1 MVTAAPVSTAAAQ
14 RKKLWLRKSYPY
26 LFISPFYI
34 TFVLF
39 GLVPIIFSIV
49 VSTFDWRGVRTGDFI
64 GLQNYITLFKEPNFY
79 KALSNTVYIWL
90 GTVPPMILL
99 ALVFAVLLNS
109 KFVRWRSL
117 FRTVYFLPVVTSLI
131 ITGLIFGM
139 LFSTAYGLVNN
150 FLVHFGFTPIQ
161 WLSDPRY
168 MKLILVIAI
177 LWRWT
182 GNDMVIMLAG
192 LQSIPPEM
200 YEAARVDGANE
211 VQNFWYITIPL
222 MLPVILFDL
231 IISTIG
237 TFNLFEEPY
246 ALFGGPDGGV
256 RGSALVTG
264 LYLYSN
270 AFVNARFGF
279 GSSIAWVL
287 AVIIFSLSM
296 IQLKLG
302 SRKAQ

>member
-1 MVTAAPVSTAAAQ
+1 MTAIPTTTGITH
-14 RKKLWLRKSYPY
+14 RPKPWWRNPYPY
-26 LFISPFYI
+26 IFISPFYI
-34 TFVLF
+34 LFVLF
-39 GLVPIIFSIV
+39 GLGPIIFSLV
-49 VSTFDWRGVRTGDFI
+49 VSMYDWRGVRPGDFI
-64 GLQNYITLFKEPNFY
+64 FLENYITLFKEPNFY
-79 KALSNTVYIWL
+79 KSLANTVYIWL
-90 GTVPPMILL
+90 GTVPVMIFL

-109 KFVRWRSL
+109 KLVRWRGA

-131 ITGLIFGM
+131 ITGLIFAS
-139 LFSTAYGLVNN
+139 LFSTSYGLANN
-150 FLVHFGFTPIQ
+150 ILTHFGLEPVQ
-161 WLSDPRY
+161 WLSDSRY
-168 MKLILVIAI
+168 MKLILILAI

-192 LQSIPPEM
+192 LQSIPMEI

-211 VQNFWYITIPL
+211 VQNFWHITVPL
-222 MLPVILFDL
+222 MIPVILFDL

-246 ALFGGPDGGV
+246 ALFGGPGGGV
-256 RGSALVTG
+256 RGAALVTG

-287 AVIIFSLSM
+287 AAIIFALSM
-296 IQLKLG
+296 IQLKVG
-302 SRKAQ
+302 SRKIQ

>member
-1 MVTAAPVSTAAAQ
+1 MSAIPAPTGTARRPKPWW
-14 RKKLWLRKSYPY
+14 RNPYPY

-34 TFVLF
+34 LFLLF
-39 GLVPIIFSIV
+39 GLGPILFSVV
-49 VSTFDWRGVRTGDFI
+49 VSMFDWRGVRSGDFI
-64 GLQNYITLFKEPNFY
+64 FLDNYITLLKEPNFY
-79 KALSNTVYIWL
+79 KALGNTVYIWF
-90 GTVPPMILL
+90 GTVPVMIFL
-99 ALVFAVLLNS
+99 ALLFAVLLNS
-109 KFVRWRSL
+109 KAVRWRGL

-131 ITGLIFGM
+131 ITGLIFAS
-139 LFSTAYGLVNN
+139 LFSTSYGLANN
-150 FLVHFGFTPIQ
+150 LLVSLGLEPIQ
-161 WLSDPRY
+161 WLSDSRY
-168 MKLILVIAI
+168 MKMILVLAI

-192 LQSIPPEM
+192 LQSIPVEI

-211 VQNFWYITIPL
+211 AQNFWYITVPL
-222 MLPVILFDL
+222 MVPVILFDL

-246 ALFGGPDGGV
+246 ALFGGPGGGV

-279 GSSIAWVL
+279 GSAIAWVL
-287 AVIIFSLSM
+287 ALIIFSLSM

-302 SRKAQ
+302 SRKVQ